1 MPKIVHS
8 MKLSSHSK
16 VRLVGLMTVST
27 FKVILAYNNLAN
39 LLQKYN
45 NKQQTPA
52 TVELLT

>member
-1 MPKIVHS
+1 
-8 MKLSSHSK
+8 
-16 VRLVGLMTVST
+16 MTVST